1 MADDNEYEKPWRAY
15 IGLGVLFLALA
26 ITGLIT
32 VFIPEIQDDPAEAPP
47 AALPA
52 IDENNSSD

>member
-15 IGLGVLFLALA
+15 IWLGALFLALA

-47 AALPA
+47 TALPSF
-52 IDENNSSD
+52 DENLSSD